1 MERFRAVKTGI
12 LEPAEVIEHDPLTP
26 AVRGFR
32 YLYGDT
38 RDTQLPRVVDDVRPC
53 VLAETLFDGAP
64 VVHGDVLRPAH
75 HAQRAAAGGE
85 IVLRE
90 IREHILRKS
99 ERRELRSLFG
109 IRTLRRQRR
118 PVHRVAPAEEVAA
131 GDTGGKPSRKPRSEP
146 PVRHPRRRGA
156 DGVPALVQHS
166 GEPEQTA
173 QNAEIGGENDRGEE
187 PADVW
192 PRESQRNQQ
201 HIPEKERR
209 RAFTGREPGLP
220 LHGVQPAP
228 EAEEHREFER
238 RGGIAE
244 PTGRRLRRNRGTQ
257 RKTRSGARKPRAA
270 ELDGR
275 VSPRRRPSRAARGG
289 SPRAASQRPA
299 PSDRAYPSSSPPSIP
314 RSRFFRR

>member
-1 MERFRAVKTGI
+1 M
-12 LEPAEVIEHDPLTP
+12 IEHDPLTP

-38 RDTQLPRVVDDVRPC
+38 RDTQLPRVIDDVRPC

-90 IREHILRKS
+90 IRKHILRKS

-146 PVRHPRRRGA
+146 PVRHPHRRGA
-156 DGVPALVQHS
+156 DGVPDLVQHP

-209 RAFTGREPGLP
+209 
-220 LHGVQPAP
+220 
-228 EAEEHREFER
+228 
-238 RGGIAE
+238 GGIAE

-270 ELDGR
+270 EPEARAKPAILAPQSAKTEQKQHQPDGR
-275 VSPRRRPSRAARGG
+275 EDILQAAHLL
-289 SPRAASQRPA
+289 
-299 PSDRAYPSSSPPSIP
+299 
-314 RSRFFRR
+314 